1 MADLRYPAL
10 YHINT
15 RVWLT
20 ALSQKLGR
28 LATLDDIPDVD
39 KEGPNG

>member
-1 MADLRYPAL
+1 MADLRSPAL

-28 LATLDDIPDVD
+28 LATLEDIPDAD